1 MDSATVRS
9 PQLEPVA
16 KRVLSIDPIQ
26 QTVQTES
33 GMFEYDQLVLA
44 TGAKSRGIGTP
55 LKPMSQALLD
65 QIESSSQ
72 VTIVGGGKAGVE
84 LAFTCART
92 KDVTLLRKRYYQT
105 SRSIL
110 ESTSSD
116 CWSKQGSWSSNRR
129 FMQTHRKGFYW
140 MRRGLFSWNGGLNQ
154 GLQNLRVL

>member
-55 LKPMSQALLD
+55 LKPMSQALLY
-65 QIESSSQ
+65 QI
-72 VTIVGGGKAGVE
+72 
-84 LAFTCART
+84 
-92 KDVTLLRKRYYQT
+92 Y
-105 SRSIL
+105 
-110 ESTSSD
+110 
-116 CWSKQGSWSSNRR
+116 
-129 FMQTHRKGFYW
+129 M
-140 MRRGLFSWNGGLNQ
+140 
-154 GLQNLRVL
+154 